1 MNVYLLRCLCLL
13 AVALLLVGCNPGAA
27 EPAEPS
33 PVAAAISLLC
43 EKTDMSEAS
52 AVDVLAHMHRAG
64 LSTEIRMAFP
74 AESRE
79 GAPIYRIWT
88 PDSAV
93 DVALDEQGLVVLLQN
108 GDEVY
113 YSAPPKPVT
122 PTDEPSVPDQAG
134 NNTSDAAQDV
144 PNSGNDG
151 DNDNND
157 NIPAPT
163 PSGSPDGESSD
174 QGDATETK
182 LRVLSLTSP
191 IAAGKQATLK
201 AVGLPNTEYAIS
213 VRYASGESTAKGLEN
228 ATTDAQGNVSWTF
241 RVASRVAAGRYP
253 VTVTGG
259 GESVSVIL
267 TVLD

>member
-1 MNVYLLRCLCLL
+1 MKFYLLRCLCLL
-13 AVALLLVGCNPGAA
+13 AVALLLVGCNPNAA

-33 PVAAAISLLC
+33 PAAAAISLLC

-52 AVDVLAHMHRAG
+52 AVDVLAQMHRAG

-108 GDEVY
+108 GDEIY
-113 YSAPPKPVT
+113 YSAPPKSVV
-122 PTDEPSVPDQAG
+122 PTDESSTPDQAG
-134 NNTSDAAQDV
+134 NTDGSDQDA
-144 PNSGNDG
+144 PNSREDSGNDG
-151 DNDNND
+151 GNET
-157 NIPAPT
+157 IPSEAPDT
-163 PSGSPDGESSD
+163 EGTD
-174 QGDATETK
+174 QGDSAETK

-228 ATTDAQGNVSWTF
+228 AVSDKQGNVSWTF
-241 RVASRVAAGRYP
+241 RVASRVAAGEYP

-259 GESVSVIL
+259 GESVSVTL